1 MAKQI
6 STLNVGDVVK
16 SVNTKYNNS
25 VIRFIVG
32 HKTANRVKLI
42 TEKIIT
48 LKCFDAKEPSNP
60 NSDRQNYGNNRYSQ
74 SNIDQWLNSA
84 AGAGAWYSARH
95 TYDAPP
101 NNANVWSNYN
111 EYDAEA
117 GFLSNFEES
126 FRNAILDTT
135 IRVAKN
141 TVTDGGGYEDI
152 TRKVYLLS
160 NTEVG
165 LSNENGVAEGSKW
178 DLFSNNNSRKA
189 YPTAEAVSRSEYT
202 NSNLNAS
209 SPWYWWLRTP
219 YAGYSYIARVVGTG
233 GTLGNGS
240 AYYGNGGVRP
250 ALELDSGILVSDTP
264 DTDGAYIIQWNQP
277 PTIPTSISHGTPR
290 AGQPLTITTGG
301 STDPE
306 GDPIN
311 YVFERRVDTGPYE
324 QIDITSEK
332 TVQDIVPTSGTNYQ
346 VRVKAVDSKGAESGY
361 RTGEPVPIVYNTDP
375 VISGT
380 DENLG
385 AHEDPLT
392 YNYTVT
398 DAEAA
403 SQTLTVTEKV
413 TNGAETI
420 TLRTFTATSGA
431 TNTADLSSVWLKLLP
446 GTHTLTITV
455 SDGAGGMAQRVITF
469 SRTITR
475 IAASRAFT
483 TDSLVTKCFL
493 SIYPSERP
501 LDSTLHCEVCNNPFD
516 DEPVWEDITAKVNRY
531 VHTFENNTVA
541 TNYGLAYRFY
551 LTKGNQ
557 QIEVSQVTVRFA

>member
-6 STLNVGDVVK
+6 STLNVGAIVK
-16 SVNTKYNNS
+16 SANTKYNNS
-25 VIRFIVG
+25 VIRFIIG
-32 HKTANRVKLI
+32 HKTTDRVKLI

-48 LKCFDAKEPSNP
+48 LKCFDAKEASNP
-60 NSDRQNYGNNRYSQ
+60 NSDRQNHGNNRYSV

-117 GFLSNFEES
+117 GFLANFEEA

-141 TVTDGGGYEDI
+141 TVTDSGGYEDI

-165 LSNENGVAEGSKW
+165 LSNENGIAEGSKW
-178 DLFSNNNSRKA
+178 DLFSDNNSRLA
-189 YPTAEAVSRSEYT
+189 YPTAEAVSKSEYT
-202 NSNLNAS
+202 NSNLNMS
-209 SPWYWWLRTP
+209 SPWWWWLRTP
-219 YAGYSYIARVVGTG
+219 HAGYAYPARNVGTG
-233 GTLGNGS
+233 GALHN
-240 AYYGNGGVRP
+240 ARACYGHWGVRP
-250 ALELDSGILVSDTP
+250 ALELDSGILVSDSP

-277 PTIPTSISHGTPR
+277 PTTPSFISYGTPR
-290 AGQPLTITTGG
+290 AGQSLTITCGA

-306 GDPIN
+306 GNPIN
-311 YVFERRVDTGPYE
+311 YVFERRVDTGAYV
-324 QIDITSEK
+324 QIGITSS
-332 TVQDIVPTSGTNYQ
+332 TSIVDTVPTSGTNYQ
-346 VRVKAVDSKGAESGY
+346 ARVKAVDSLGAESAY
-361 RTGEPVPIVYNTDP
+361 QTGTAVPISYNTPP
-375 VISGT
+375 VISGS
-380 DENLG
+380 DQNLG
-385 AHEDPLT
+385 SYTTPLT

-398 DAEAA
+398 DADAG
-403 SQTLTVTEKV
+403 QTLTVTETV

-420 TLRTFTATSGA
+420 TLRTYTATSGA
-431 TNTADLSSVWLKLLP
+431 TNTADLTSVWLRLLP
-446 GTHTLTITV
+446 GSHTLTISV
-455 SDGAGGMAQRVITF
+455 SDGAGGTTQRVITF
-469 SRTITR
+469 SRTVNR

-501 LDSTLHCEVCNNPFD
+501 ADSVLHVEVSNNPFD
-516 DEPVWEDITAKVNRY
+516 NEPVWEDITSKVNRY
-531 VHTFENNTVA
+531 VHTFENTTVA
-541 TNYGLAYRFY
+541 TTYGLAYRFY
-551 LTKGNQ
+551 LTKGTQ
-557 QIEVSQVTVRFA
+557 RIEVSQVTVRFA